1 MKQDLAR
8 LWKLYRTVGRLLPG
22 YFLTGTAVACRNY
35 FITLLNVYLGANV
48 ATQCA
53 AGNLSGLGQA
63 LLRFALF
70 LALFLLFDASASYG
84 YAQTLDRIR
93 YALRSRIY
101 KNILYAPLPAIEAVG
116 QRGELLSRM
125 NQDVETAMGGF
136 QSPMLPVMF
145 LISGVG
151 ATVNLVRIHPVFPVM
166 LYVLGL
172 GLAFAK
178 SRVSRAMRSQMKT
191 QQKAQAAIL
200 SAILHTHTWLRE
212 LRASRL
218 TAFQEKLFRR
228 DCSAFQTAAKRLSR
242 VDGALGL
249 FTAAET
255 TAGSLLMLGA
265 GIWFYRAGRIALA
278 DLVYLYALSPLI
290 LMMFSS
296 FSDIMVSMRRNLSG
310 LDRIWDLLDAE
321 NEYAADAARD
331 KLVMNGL
338 PLQAEHLACT
348 FANGKTAFADL
359 NFCVPPVGTVA
370 VCGPSGAGKSTLAR
384 ILLRLYPATGGTLT
398 ICGQRLETL
407 ACASLR
413 QTVTYVTQESALTSE
428 SIRANL
434 TVGQPLDEPALSAL
448 LQGVRADSWIQTLP
462 QKLETSVRELSGGQ
476 RQAVALARALARNTP
491 VYLFDEVF
499 AGIDQQR
506 TAAIMTWLKTAYSDR
521 LFLIITHDPSVM
533 AACDYRIDV
542 GT

>member
-8 LWKLYRTVGRLLPG
+8 LRKLYRTVGRLLPG

-53 AGNLSGLGQA
+53 AGNLSELGQA

-101 KNILYAPLPAIEAVG
+101 KNILYAPLQAIEAVG

-125 NQDVETAMGGF
+125 NQDVETAMGGCF
-136 QSPMLPVMF
+136 QSPMLPAMF

-151 ATVNLVRIHPVFPVM
+151 ATMNLVRIHPVFPVM

-200 SAILHTHTWLRE
+200 SAILHTHTWLCE

-249 FTAAET
+249 FTPRKRPPAASSCS
-255 TAGSLLMLGA
+255 APASGS
-265 GIWFYRAGRIALA
+265 IAPGE
-278 DLVYLYALSPLI
+278 SHWLI
-290 LMMFSS
+290 SC
-296 FSDIMVSMRRNLSG
+296 ICMR
-310 LDRIWDLLDAE
+310 
-321 NEYAADAARD
+321 
-331 KLVMNGL
+331 
-338 PLQAEHLACT
+338 
-348 FANGKTAFADL
+348 
-359 NFCVPPVGTVA
+359 
-370 VCGPSGAGKSTLAR
+370 
-384 ILLRLYPATGGTLT
+384 
-398 ICGQRLETL
+398 
-407 ACASLR
+407 SLR
-413 QTVTYVTQESALTSE
+413 
-428 SIRANL
+428 
-434 TVGQPLDEPALSAL
+434 
-448 LQGVRADSWIQTLP
+448 
-462 QKLETSVRELSGGQ
+462 
-476 RQAVALARALARNTP
+476 
-491 VYLFDEVF
+491 
-499 AGIDQQR
+499 
-506 TAAIMTWLKTAYSDR
+506 
-521 LFLIITHDPSVM
+521 
-533 AACDYRIDV
+533 
-542 GT
+542 

>member
-1 MKQDLAR
+1 M
-8 LWKLYRTVGRLLPG
+8 
-22 YFLTGTAVACRNY
+22 
-35 FITLLNVYLGANV
+35 
-48 ATQCA
+48 
-53 AGNLSGLGQA
+53 
-63 LLRFALF
+63 
-70 LALFLLFDASASYG
+70 
-84 YAQTLDRIR
+84 
-93 YALRSRIY
+93 
-101 KNILYAPLPAIEAVG
+101 
-116 QRGELLSRM
+116 
-125 NQDVETAMGGF
+125 
-136 QSPMLPVMF
+136 
-145 LISGVG
+145 
-151 ATVNLVRIHPVFPVM
+151 
-166 LYVLGL
+166 
-172 GLAFAK
+172 
-178 SRVSRAMRSQMKT
+178 
-191 QQKAQAAIL
+191 
-200 SAILHTHTWLRE
+200 
-212 LRASRL
+212 
-218 TAFQEKLFRR
+218 
-228 DCSAFQTAAKRLSR
+228 
-242 VDGALGL
+242 
-249 FTAAET
+249 
-255 TAGSLLMLGA
+255 
-265 GIWFYRAGRIALA
+265 
-278 DLVYLYALSPLI
+278 YLYALSPLI

-310 LDRIWDLLDAE
+310 LDRIWDLLDVE

-384 ILLRLYPATGGTLT
+384 ILLRLYPAAGGTLT

-462 QKLETSVRELSGGQ
+462 QKLETSVRKLSGGQ

-521 LFLIITHDPSVM
+521 LFLIITHDPTVM

-542 GT
+542 GI

>member
-8 LWKLYRTVGRLLPG
+8 LWKLYCTVGRLLPG

-116 QRGELLSRM
+116 QR
-125 NQDVETAMGGF
+125 
-136 QSPMLPVMF
+136 
-145 LISGVG
+145 
-151 ATVNLVRIHPVFPVM
+151 
-166 LYVLGL
+166 
-172 GLAFAK
+172 
-178 SRVSRAMRSQMKT
+178 
-191 QQKAQAAIL
+191 
-200 SAILHTHTWLRE
+200 
-212 LRASRL
+212 
-218 TAFQEKLFRR
+218 
-228 DCSAFQTAAKRLSR
+228 
-242 VDGALGL
+242 
-249 FTAAET
+249 
-255 TAGSLLMLGA
+255 
-265 GIWFYRAGRIALA
+265 
-278 DLVYLYALSPLI
+278 
-290 LMMFSS
+290 
-296 FSDIMVSMRRNLSG
+296 
-310 LDRIWDLLDAE
+310 
-321 NEYAADAARD
+321 
-331 KLVMNGL
+331 
-338 PLQAEHLACT
+338 
-348 FANGKTAFADL
+348 
-359 NFCVPPVGTVA
+359 
-370 VCGPSGAGKSTLAR
+370 
-384 ILLRLYPATGGTLT
+384 
-398 ICGQRLETL
+398 LETL

-476 RQAVALARALARNTP
+476 RQAVALARALARNPP
-491 VYLFDEVF
+491 V
-499 AGIDQQR
+499 
-506 TAAIMTWLKTAYSDR
+506 
-521 LFLIITHDPSVM
+521 
-533 AACDYRIDV
+533 
-542 GT
+542 

>member
-1 MKQDLAR
+1 MTQDLAR
-8 LWKLYRTVGRLLPG
+8 LWKLYCTVGRLLPG

-101 KNILYAPLPAIEAVG
+101 KNILYAPLPAIEAV
-116 QRGELLSRM
+116 
-125 NQDVETAMGGF
+125 
-136 QSPMLPVMF
+136 
-145 LISGVG
+145 
-151 ATVNLVRIHPVFPVM
+151 
-166 LYVLGL
+166 
-172 GLAFAK
+172 
-178 SRVSRAMRSQMKT
+178 
-191 QQKAQAAIL
+191 
-200 SAILHTHTWLRE
+200 
-212 LRASRL
+212 
-218 TAFQEKLFRR
+218 
-228 DCSAFQTAAKRLSR
+228 
-242 VDGALGL
+242 
-249 FTAAET
+249 
-255 TAGSLLMLGA
+255 
-265 GIWFYRAGRIALA
+265 
-278 DLVYLYALSPLI
+278 
-290 LMMFSS
+290 
-296 FSDIMVSMRRNLSG
+296 
-310 LDRIWDLLDAE
+310 
-321 NEYAADAARD
+321 
-331 KLVMNGL
+331 
-338 PLQAEHLACT
+338 
-348 FANGKTAFADL
+348 
-359 NFCVPPVGTVA
+359 
-370 VCGPSGAGKSTLAR
+370 
-384 ILLRLYPATGGTLT
+384 
-398 ICGQRLETL
+398 GQRLETL